1 MGVKF
6 RDRGDE
12 NSVNSEIVLA
22 SFLVTVK
29 VERSALF
36 RASFVIGRARP
47 SGGGGT
53 SSSSNR
59 GIAEY
64 ATRVSVDRYSCRV
77 FRIFCTKVTMHIL
90 VFRQVVSQLDT
101 YILLRGF
108 DCRECVV

>member
-53 SSSSNR
+53 SSSNR

-77 FRIFCTKVTMHIL
+77 FRIF
-90 VFRQVVSQLDT
+90 
-101 YILLRGF
+101 
-108 DCRECVV
+108 

>member
-53 SSSSNR
+53 SSSSSNR

-77 FRIFCTKVTMHIL
+77 FRIF
-90 VFRQVVSQLDT
+90 
-101 YILLRGF
+101 
-108 DCRECVV
+108 

>member
-12 NSVNSEIVLA
+12 KSVNSEIVLA

-47 SGGGGT
+47 SGGT
-53 SSSSNR
+53 SSSNR

-77 FRIFCTKVTMHIL
+77 FRIF
-90 VFRQVVSQLDT
+90 
-101 YILLRGF
+101 
-108 DCRECVV
+108 